1 MCSKSRKFSTDTLFR
16 QKLLLGLLRRG
27 GQSIQSPDQQNLNGG
42 VRNRL
47 DRDRRPLLNGRL
59 SWLKRM

>member
-1 MCSKSRKFSTDTLFR
+1 LFR